1 MKKTATTKIAGIDYS
16 LTSPCICICEIQN
29 EEFDFKNCGFYFFAQ
44 TKHQLVLPHTN
55 LYSHSPVTSYTSD
68 AERYNRLSN
77 WVIDILAVN
86 EKPSPVYL
94 EDYAY
99 ASTGKVFHIAENT
112 GHLKYKFW
120 QHNVKYEIFA
130 PTSIKKTATGKGNS
144 SKQDMYD
151 SFVEQ
156 TGFDFR
162 LDLAPNSTEI
172 GNPVSDIVDSYFICK
187 HGYKQKEKI

>member
-99 ASTGKVFHIAENT
+99 ASTGKVFHIAEST

-151 SFVEQ
+151 CFVEQ

>member
-29 EEFDFKNCGFYFFAQ
+29 EEFDFKNCRFYFFAQ

>member
-77 WVIDILAVN
+77 WVIDVLAIN
-86 EKPSPVYL
+86 GKPRPVYL

-99 ASTGKVFHIAENT
+99 AATGKVFHIGENT

-120 QHNVKYEIFA
+120 QYNVKYQIFA

-151 SFVEQ
+151 SFVAQ

>member
-29 EEFDFKNCGFYFFAQ
+29 EEFDFKNCRFYFFAQ
-44 TKHQLVLPHTN
+44 TKHQLKISHTN
-55 LYSHSPVTSYTSD
+55 LYPHSLIKTYTSD
-68 AERYNRLSN
+68 AERYNKLSN
-77 WVIDILAVN
+77 WVIDVLAIN
-86 EKPSPVYL
+86 GKPRPVYL

-99 ASTGKVFHIAENT
+99 AATGKVFHIGENT

-120 QHNVKYEIFA
+120 QYNVKYQIFA

>member
-44 TKHQLVLPHTN
+44 TKHQLKISHTN
-55 LYSHSPVTSYTSD
+55 LYPHSLITTYTSD
-68 AERYNRLSN
+68 AERYNKLSN
-77 WVIDILAVN
+77 WVIDVLAVN
-86 EKPSPVYL
+86 GKPRPVYL

-99 ASTGKVFHIAENT
+99 AATGKVFHIGENT

-120 QHNVKYEIFA
+120 QYNVKYQIFA

>member
-29 EEFDFKNCGFYFFAQ
+29 EEFDFKNCRFYFFAQ
-44 TKHQLVLPHTN
+44 TKHQLKISHTN
-55 LYSHSPVTSYTSD
+55 LYPHSLITTYTSD
-68 AERYNRLSN
+68 AERYNKLSN
-77 WVIDILAVN
+77 WVIDVLAVN
-86 EKPSPVYL
+86 GKPRPVYL

-99 ASTGKVFHIAENT
+99 AATGKVFHIGENT

-120 QHNVKYEIFA
+120 QYNVKYQIFA

>member
-29 EEFDFKNCGFYFFAQ
+29 EEFDFKNCRFYFFAQ
-44 TKHQLVLPHTN
+44 KKHQLKISHTN
-55 LYSHSPVTSYTSD
+55 LYPHSLITTYTSD
-68 AERYNRLSN
+68 AERYNKLSN
-77 WVIDILAVN
+77 WVIDVLAVN
-86 EKPSPVYL
+86 GKPRPVYL

-99 ASTGKVFHIAENT
+99 AATGKVFHIGENT

-120 QHNVKYEIFA
+120 QYNVKYQIFA

>member
-44 TKHQLVLPHTN
+44 TKYQLKISHTN
-55 LYSHSPVTSYTSD
+55 LYPHSLITTYTSD
-68 AERYNRLSN
+68 AERYNKLSN
-77 WVIDILAVN
+77 WVIDVLAIN
-86 EKPSPVYL
+86 GKPRPVYL

-99 ASTGKVFHIAENT
+99 AATGKVFHIGENT

-120 QHNVKYEIFA
+120 QYNVKYQIFA

-144 SKQDMYD
+144 SKKDMYD
-151 SFVEQ
+151 CFVEQ

>member
-29 EEFDFKNCGFYFFAQ
+29 EEFDFKNCRFYFFAQ
-44 TKHQLVLPHTN
+44 TKHQLKISHTN
-55 LYSHSPVTSYTSD
+55 LYPHSLITTYTSD
-68 AERYNRLSN
+68 AERYNKLSN
-77 WVIDILAVN
+77 WVIDVLAVN
-86 EKPSPVYL
+86 GKPRPVYL

-99 ASTGKVFHIAENT
+99 AATGKVFHIGENT
-112 GHLKYKFW
+112 GHLKYIFW
-120 QHNVKYEIFA
+120 QYNVKYQIFA

>member
-29 EEFDFKNCGFYFFAQ
+29 EEFDFKNCRFYFFAQ
-44 TKHQLVLPHTN
+44 TKHQLKISHTN
-55 LYSHSPVTSYTSD
+55 LYPHSLITTYTSD
-68 AERYNRLSN
+68 AERYNKLSN
-77 WVIDILAVN
+77 WVIDVLAVN
-86 EKPSPVYL
+86 GKPRPVYL

-99 ASTGKVFHIAENT
+99 AATGKVFHIGENT

-120 QHNVKYEIFA
+120 QYNVKYEIFA

>member
-29 EEFDFKNCGFYFFAQ
+29 EEFDFKNCRFYFFAQ

-99 ASTGKVFHIAENT
+99 AATGKVFHIAENT

-120 QHNVKYEIFA
+120 QYNVKYEIFA

-151 SFVEQ
+151 CFVEQ

-187 HGYKQKEKI
+187 HGYEQKEKT

>member
-29 EEFDFKNCGFYFFAQ
+29 EEFDFKNCRFYFFAQ
-44 TKHQLVLPHTN
+44 TKHQLKISHTN
-55 LYSHSPVTSYTSD
+55 LYPHSLITTYTSD

-77 WVIDILAVN
+77 WVIDVLAVN
-86 EKPSPVYL
+86 GKPRPLYL

-99 ASTGKVFHIAENT
+99 AATGKVFHIGENT

-120 QHNVKYEIFA
+120 QYNVKYQIFA

>member
-44 TKHQLVLPHTN
+44 TKHQLKISHTN
-55 LYSHSPVTSYTSD
+55 LYPHSLITTYTSD
-68 AERYNRLSN
+68 AERYNKLSN
-77 WVIDILAVN
+77 WVIDVLAVN
-86 EKPSPVYL
+86 EKPSPVYF

-99 ASTGKVFHIAENT
+99 AATGKVFHIGENT

-120 QHNVKYEIFA
+120 QYNVKYEIFA

>member
-1 MKKTATTKIAGIDYS
+1 M
-16 LTSPCICICEIQN
+16 
-29 EEFDFKNCGFYFFAQ
+29 
-44 TKHQLVLPHTN
+44 LPHTN

-77 WVIDILAVN
+77 WVIDVLAVN

-99 ASTGKVFHIAENT
+99 AATGKVFHIAENT

-144 SKQDMYD
+144 SKKDMYD
-151 SFVEQ
+151 CFVEQ

>member
-44 TKHQLVLPHTN
+44 TKHQLKISHTN
-55 LYSHSPVTSYTSD
+55 LYPHSLITTYTSD
-68 AERYNRLSN
+68 AERYNKLSN
-77 WVIDILAVN
+77 WVIDVLAVN
-86 EKPSPVYL
+86 GKPRPVYL

-99 ASTGKVFHIAENT
+99 AATGKVFHIGENT

-120 QHNVKYEIFA
+120 QYNVKYEIFA

>member
-44 TKHQLVLPHTN
+44 TTHQLVLPHTN

-77 WVIDILAVN
+77 WVIDVLAIN
-86 EKPSPVYL
+86 GKPRPVYL

-99 ASTGKVFHIAENT
+99 AATGKVFHIGENT

-120 QHNVKYEIFA
+120 QYNVKYQIFA

>member
-29 EEFDFKNCGFYFFAQ
+29 EEFDFKNCRFYFFAQ
-44 TKHQLVLPHTN
+44 TKHQLKISHTN
-55 LYSHSPVTSYTSD
+55 LYPHSLITTYTSD
-68 AERYNRLSN
+68 AERYNKLSN
-77 WVIDILAVN
+77 WVIDVLAIN
-86 EKPSPVYL
+86 GKPRPVYL

-99 ASTGKVFHIAENT
+99 AATGKVFHIGENT

-120 QHNVKYEIFA
+120 QYNVKYQIFA